1 MRLTQPRRLL
11 ALVIIP
17 ASLALAACGGEAE
30 EQPDTQVVVP
40 TVTASPPPAEG
51 EQFETVEGYMLY
63 ADNERVEL
71 LTQEGVRTYFVP
83 PEHFQEIGVDHLASH
98 AGLTDLAFGVA
109 YERRD
114 GKRWIR
120 GAQEISPTFPYDFE
134 AAEQAAEKREKRLN
148 G

>member
-71 LTQEGVRTYFVP
+71 LTQEGVRTYFVA
-83 PEHFQEIGVDHLASH
+83 PEHFRTLVSTIWPRMRA
-98 AGLTDLAFGVA
+98 
-109 YERRD
+109 
-114 GKRWIR
+114 
-120 GAQEISPTFPYDFE
+120 
-134 AAEQAAEKREKRLN
+134 
-148 G
+148 